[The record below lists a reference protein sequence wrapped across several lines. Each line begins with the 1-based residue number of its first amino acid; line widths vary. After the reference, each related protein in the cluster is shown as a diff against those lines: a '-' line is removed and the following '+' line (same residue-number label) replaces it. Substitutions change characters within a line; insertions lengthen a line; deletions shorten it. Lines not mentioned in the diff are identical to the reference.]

1 MRQTQKLKLTLYNRQ
16 KSIVLSFLAAFSLIN
31 IVYATNYFWAILFC
45 IIISLLFKYAE
56 NQFIKSQNS
65 ESGILLIISI
75 TILSLSF
82 AQSIGHDAP
91 IWLFHIIIIFQVLFL
106 VPKRNQRVAIICLN
120 VVAGM
125 LTAFIQEQP
134 MANILS
140 RGTVLVLFSIYGY
153 STLQSLIKSAES
165 LNQEIE
171 DKVKLNAKLLETRI
185 FQRMVLDSTNYAII
199 ATNEDGIITEFNKGA
214 EQMLEYNADELLS
227 ITTPMHFID
236 MAEVE
241 RYTDE
246 LNQKYQ
252 VNLKPSFDT
261 IVFKSRIG
269 ITNTNEWTYITK
281 SKQRISVLLTINT
294 IKDEEGRIKGFTC
307 VAQNIT
313 NKKQQEENQQT
324 AEAIIA
330 NSPSVVFRWRPNE
343 ERNVLYVSPNISR
356 VLGYTSVELTSE
368 NSAYNNLIFEDDKAG
383 VLKAFNEA
391 GLSQDN
397 ELSIEYRIKHKN
409 NSWVW
414 VEERTS
420 IKRDHT
426 NGVTFFEGIIS
437 DICVRKN
444 AELKLQESELRYELA
459 VKSTAAGVWEWV
471 NTEGGLVWWSPQYY
485 QLLGYEDQEIKASYE
500 AFLDSLHPDDMPRF
514 MQTIKQHE
522 ADNLPYTIEHRLRK
536 KDGSYRW
543 FLATGQT
550 QRDSTGKALKIV
562 GSIIDIH
569 QKKTNEEV
577 LAAREEHFRTF
588 IEAAKDV
595 FYQTS
600 PDGYFTYSNQ
610 AGLDL
615 IGLTLEELKKYRY
628 IEFVRDDYK
637 EKAISFYENQ
647 KNNNIKL
654 TYLELPVVNTKNET
668 IWLGQNAQLLFKEG
682 AYTGAHVVARDITA
696 LKQIQID
703 KEKVELMLKK
713 QLSTQ
718 TAVLESTSESIFA
731 LDNQLRYTAFN
742 TAHAK
747 LVKTIYDI
755 DIEIGTT
762 IINHPNVKQDKD
774 KEIENLN
781 KALSGQSFTVE
792 EHYGFNGNEVYVQI
806 TYNPIKNDDG
816 TITGV
821 AVFSQ
826 DITQKKQNE
835 LALLQA
841 KDDALKAASAKSDF
855 LSNMS
860 HEIRTPM
867 NAIIG
872 ITELLMERLQDSLN
886 IEYLQSIKLSA
897 DNLLYIINDILDLSK
912 IESGKIT
919 FEHVPFNPLK
929 QLDEIKKS
937 FEHQANEKNIEISI
951 QNNPNTPESILGDPF
966 RLNQILI
973 NLVGNAIKFTPSGK
987 VNVSVDVI
995 DDSAHSCI
1003 LKYCVQDTGI
1013 GISKDKFN
1021 AIFDSFNQAY
1031 TDTSRK
1037 YGGTG
1042 LGLAITKN
1050 LVELQGGRIWLESV
1064 EGKGSKFYFEIKF
1077 QKTNRQSAAFPAPKI
1092 PQSLSSS
1099 IVNRSLDGARILL
1112 VEDNSMNQFLANQ
1125 ILKKWN
1131 AAVTF
1136 AETGKDALEAIK
1148 NNTFDI
1154 ILMDLQMPEMNGYDA
1169 TTAIRNGKHGK
1180 CKPEIPIIALTAD
1193 AFEETKMRVLQTGM
1207 NDFITKPFKQDELFT
1222 KIVKH
1227 LPF

>member
-1 MRQTQKLKLTLYNRQ
+1 MPQNQKLKLTLYNRQ
-16 KSIVLSFLAAFSLIN
+16 NSIVLSFLAAFTIIN
-31 IVYATNYFWAILFC
+31 VVYATNYLWAILFC
-45 IIISLLFKYAE
+45 MIITLLFRYAAH
-56 NQFIKSQNS
+56 QFIKSQNS
-65 ESGILLIISI
+65 ESGILVIISI

-82 AQSIGHDAP
+82 AQTIGHDAP

-106 VPKRNQRVAIICLN
+106 VPKRNQRIALISLN

-140 RGTVLVLFSIYGY
+140 RGAVLVLFSIYGH
-153 STLQSLIKSAES
+153 STVQSLIKSAES

-171 DKVKLNAKLLETRI
+171 DKIKLNAKLLETRI
-185 FQRMVLDSTNYAII
+185 FQRRVLDSTNYAII

-214 EQMLEYNADELLS
+214 EQMLEYSADELLGLS
-227 ITTPMHFID
+227 TPMLFLD
-236 MAEVE
+236 FTEVE

-252 VNLKPSFDT
+252 ANLKPSFET
-261 IVFKSRIG
+261 FVFKSRIG
-269 ITNTNEWTYITK
+269 IANTSEWTFITK
-281 SKQRISVLLTINT
+281 SKQSISVLLTINT
-294 IKDEEGRIKGFTC
+294 IKNEDGRIKGFTC

-330 NSPSVVFRWRPNE
+330 NSPSVVLRWRPNAQ
-343 ERNVLYVSPNISR
+343 RDVLYVSPNISR
-356 VLGYTSVELTSE
+356 ILGYTTVELTSVC
-368 NSAYNNLIFEDDKAG
+368 SGYNNLIFEDDQAVVKN
-383 VLKAFNEA
+383 AFNEA
-391 GLSQDN
+391 SLNQHN
-397 ELSIEYRIKHKN
+397 EISIEYRIKHKN

-414 VEERTS
+414 VEERSS

-426 NGVTFFEGIIS
+426 KGITFFEGVIT
-437 DICVRKN
+437 DIGVRKN
-444 AELKLQESELRYELA
+444 TEQQLQESELRYELA

-471 NTEGGLVWWSPQYY
+471 NTKGGLVWWSPQYY

-536 KDGSYRW
+536 KDGSYCW

-550 QRDSTGKALKIV
+550 QKDNEGKTLKIV
-562 GSIIDIH
+562 GSIIDID
-569 QKKTNEEV
+569 QKKINEEL

-696 LKQIQID
+696 IKQIQLD
-703 KEKVELMLKK
+703 KDRAEAMLKE
-713 QLSTQ
+713 QLSKQ

-731 LDNQLRYTAFN
+731 LDNNLCYTAFN
-742 TAHAK
+742 TTHAK
-747 LVKTIYDI
+747 LVKQLYDI
-755 DIEIGTT
+755 DITIGTT
-762 IINHPNVKQDKD
+762 LINHPNVKHDQE
-774 KEIENLN
+774 KEIANLR
-781 KALSGQSFTVE
+781 KALSGVSFTVE
-792 EHYGFNGNEVYVQI
+792 DSYGNNNHIAYVQI
-806 TYNPIKNDDG
+806 SYNPIINDDG
-816 TITGV
+816 SISGV
-821 AVFSQ
+821 AVYSQ
-826 DITQKKQNE
+826 DITEKKQNE
-835 LALLQA
+835 FALLKA
-841 KDDALKAASAKSDF
+841 KDEALKAASAKSDF

-867 NAIIG
+867 NAIMG
-872 ITELLMERLQDSLN
+872 ITELLMQRLEDPLN
-886 IEYLQSIKLSA
+886 IEYLESIKLSA
-897 DNLLYIINDILDLSK
+897 DNLLYVINDILDLSK
-912 IESGKIT
+912 IESGKIN
-919 FEHVPFNPLK
+919 FEHTPFSPAT
-929 QLDEIKKS
+929 QLNEIKKS
-937 FEHQANEKNIEISI
+937 FEYQAKEKNIELIVE
-951 QNNPNTPESILGDPF
+951 PNKNVPESILGDPF

-973 NLVGNAIKFTPSGK
+973 NLIGNAIKFTPSGS
-987 VNVSVDVI
+987 VTVSVDVKEE
-995 DDSAHSCI
+995 SENFCT
-1003 LKYCVQDTGI
+1003 LTYCVQDTGI
-1013 GISKDKFN
+1013 GISQHKFN
-1021 AIFDSFNQAY
+1021 AIFESFNQAY

-1037 YGGTG
+1037 FGGTG
-1042 LGLAITKN
+1042 LGLTITKN
-1050 LVELQGGRIWLESV
+1050 LVELQGGKIWLKSE
-1064 EGKGSKFYFEIKF
+1064 EGKGSSFYFEIKF
-1077 QKTNRQSAAFPAPKI
+1077 EKTNRQSSNIPEVKI
-1092 PQSLSSS
+1092 PQPLSST

-1112 VEDNSMNQFLANQ
+1112 VEDNNMNQFLANQ
-1125 ILKKWN
+1125 ILKKWD
-1131 AAVTF
+1131 AIVTF
-1136 AETGKDALEAIK
+1136 AETGKEALEAVK
-1148 NNTFDI
+1148 NNSFDI

-1169 TTAIRNGKHGK
+1169 TKEIRSGAHGK

>member
-1 MRQTQKLKLTLYNRQ
+1 MPQNQKLKLTLYNRQ
-16 KSIVLSFLAAFSLIN
+16 NSIVLSFLAAFTIIN
-31 IVYATNYFWAILFC
+31 VVYATNYLWAILFC
-45 IIISLLFKYAE
+45 MIITLLFRYAAH
-56 NQFIKSQNS
+56 QFIKSQNS
-65 ESGILLIISI
+65 ESGILVIISI

-82 AQSIGHDAP
+82 AQTIGHDAP

-106 VPKRNQRVAIICLN
+106 VPKRNQRIALISLN

-140 RGTVLVLFSIYGY
+140 RGAVLVLFSIYGH
-153 STLQSLIKSAES
+153 STVQSLIKSAES

-171 DKVKLNAKLLETRI
+171 DKIKLNAKLLETRI
-185 FQRMVLDSTNYAII
+185 FQRRVLDSTNYAII

-214 EQMLEYNADELLS
+214 EQMLEYSADELLGLS
-227 ITTPMHFID
+227 TPMLFLD
-236 MAEVE
+236 FTEVE

-252 VNLKPSFDT
+252 ANLKPSFET
-261 IVFKSRIG
+261 FVFKSRIG
-269 ITNTNEWTYITK
+269 IANTSEWTFITK

-294 IKDEEGRIKGFTC
+294 IKNEDGRIKGFTC

-330 NSPSVVFRWRPNE
+330 NSPSVVLRWRPNAQ
-343 ERNVLYVSPNISR
+343 RDVLYVSPNISR
-356 VLGYTSVELTSE
+356 ILGYTTVELTSVC
-368 NSAYNNLIFEDDKAG
+368 SGYNNLIFEDDQAVVKN
-383 VLKAFNEA
+383 AFNEA
-391 GLSQDN
+391 SLNQHN
-397 ELSIEYRIKHKN
+397 EISIEYRIKHKN

-414 VEERTS
+414 VEERSS

-426 NGVTFFEGIIS
+426 KGITFFEGVIT
-437 DICVRKN
+437 DIGVRKN
-444 AELKLQESELRYELA
+444 TEQQLQESELRYELA

-471 NTEGGLVWWSPQYY
+471 NTKGGLVWWSPQYY

-536 KDGSYRW
+536 KDGSYCW

-550 QRDSTGKALKIV
+550 QKDNEGKTLKIV
-562 GSIIDIH
+562 GSIIDID
-569 QKKTNEEV
+569 QKKINEEL

-696 LKQIQID
+696 IKQIQLD
-703 KEKVELMLKK
+703 KDRAEAMLKE
-713 QLSTQ
+713 QLSKQ

-731 LDNQLRYTAFN
+731 LDNNLCYTAFN
-742 TAHAK
+742 TTHAK
-747 LVKTIYDI
+747 LVKQIYDI
-755 DIEIGTT
+755 DIAIGTT
-762 IINHPNVKQDKD
+762 LINHPNVKHDQE
-774 KEIENLN
+774 KEIANLQ
-781 KALSGQSFTVE
+781 KALSGVSFTVE
-792 EHYGFNGNEVYVQI
+792 DSYGNNNHIAYVQI
-806 TYNPIKNDDG
+806 SYNPIINDDG
-816 TITGV
+816 SISGV
-821 AVFSQ
+821 AVYSQ
-826 DITQKKQNE
+826 DITEKKQNE
-835 LALLQA
+835 FALLKA
-841 KDDALKAASAKSDF
+841 KDEALKAASAKSDF

-867 NAIIG
+867 NAIMG
-872 ITELLMERLQDSLN
+872 ITELLMQRLEDPLN
-886 IEYLQSIKLSA
+886 IEYLESIKLSA
-897 DNLLYIINDILDLSK
+897 DNLLYVINDILDLSK
-912 IESGKIT
+912 IESGKIN
-919 FEHVPFNPLK
+919 FEHTPFSPAT
-929 QLDEIKKS
+929 QLNEIKKS
-937 FEHQANEKNIEISI
+937 FEYQAKEKNIELIVE
-951 QNNPNTPESILGDPF
+951 PNKNVPESILGDPF

-973 NLVGNAIKFTPSGK
+973 NLIGNAIKFTPSGS
-987 VNVSVDVI
+987 VTVSVDVKEE
-995 DDSAHSCI
+995 SENFCT
-1003 LKYCVQDTGI
+1003 LTYCVQDTGI
-1013 GISKDKFN
+1013 GISQHKFN
-1021 AIFDSFNQAY
+1021 AIFESFNQAY

-1037 YGGTG
+1037 FGGTG
-1042 LGLAITKN
+1042 LGLTITKN
-1050 LVELQGGRIWLESV
+1050 LVELQGGKIWLKSE
-1064 EGKGSKFYFEIKF
+1064 EGKGSSFYFEIKF
-1077 QKTNRQSAAFPAPKI
+1077 EKTNRQSSNIPEVKI
-1092 PQSLSSS
+1092 PQPLSST

-1112 VEDNSMNQFLANQ
+1112 VEDNNMNQFLANQ
-1125 ILKKWN
+1125 ILKKWD
-1131 AAVTF
+1131 AIVTF
-1136 AETGKDALEAIK
+1136 AETGKEALEAVK
-1148 NNTFDI
+1148 NNSFDI

-1169 TTAIRNGKHGK
+1169 TKEIRSGAHGK